1 MSMTLLRGG
10 RVIDPASGTDGV
22 MDVAIDGGA
31 IAEIGPKLPA
41 PEGCEVV
48 ECDGLLVT
56 PGLIDPHVHLRE
68 PGQEHK
74 ETIATGT
81 LAAARGGFTTVV
93 CMPNTTPPIDSPE
106 IVRFVADRAMHEGS
120 CRVFC
125 AAAASVGRKGER
137 LTEFALLAK
146 AGAAAFTDDGDVI
159 ASAGLMT
166 QALRA
171 ARHVDRPLMQH
182 CQEPSMTRGASMHA
196 GEVST
201 RLGLGG
207 WPRAAEEV
215 IVERDIRLNRE
226 IGAKYHIQHVSSAGS
241 VQIVRRARADAA
253 LGERVTCE
261 ATPHHLLLTHH
272 ACEGFDTRAKM
283 NPPLREDA
291 DAKAIVEGVADGTIT
306 ILGTDHAPHTAEEK
320 SRDFESAPFGIV
332 GIETALALYRQ
343 ALVEAGAI
351 DWPRLIGLMTWNPAR
366 LCGLDGLGLGRLAPG
381 GPADVTV
388 IDAEAAWTIN
398 SSAFASIGRSTPFEG
413 WHVRGAPVRVY
424 CGGRLTHLSGLG
436 AGAPA

>member
-1 MSMTLLRGG
+1 MSMTLLRGA

-22 MDVAIDGGA
+22 MDVAIDGDR
-31 IAEIGPKLPA
+31 IAEIGPSLAAPA
-41 PEGCEVV
+41 GCEVV

-93 CMPNTTPPIDSPE
+93 CMPNTTPAIDSPE
-106 IVRFVADRAMHEGS
+106 VVRFVADRAAEGAS
-120 CRVFC
+120 CRVYC
-125 AAAASVGRKGER
+125 AAAASVGREGER
-137 LTEFALLAK
+137 LTEFSLLAQ
-146 AGAAAFTDDGDVI
+146 AGAVAYTDDGDVI
-159 ASAGLMT
+159 ASAGLMAS
-166 QALRA
+166 ALRA
-171 ARHVDRPLMQH
+171 ARHVDRPLLQH
-182 CQEPSMTRGASMHA
+182 CQEPTMTRGAAMHA

-215 IVERDIRLNRE
+215 IVERDIRLNRD

-241 VQIVRRARADAA
+241 VEIVRRARADGA
-253 LGERVTCE
+253 LGERITCE
-261 ATPHHLLLTHH
+261 ATPHHLLLTDQ

-283 NPPLREDA
+283 NPPLRTDA

-320 SRDFESAPFGIV
+320 SRDFDAAPFGIV
-332 GIETALALYRQ
+332 GVETALALYRR
-343 ALVEAGAI
+343 ALVDSGAI
-351 DWPRLIGLMTWNPAR
+351 GWPRLVELLTWNPAR
-366 LCGLDGLGLGRLAPG
+366 LYGLDGMGLGRLSAG
-381 GPADVTV
+381 GPADLTL
-388 IDAEAAWTIN
+388 IDPESEWTID
-398 SSAFASIGRSTPFEG
+398 SAAFASIGRSTPFEG
-413 WHVRGAPVRVY
+413 WRVRGRPVRVY

-436 AGAPA
+436 AGSPA